1 MERIAF
7 YAEISVRR
15 GCGFA
20 ALAIGA
26 TMMGLSGD
34 LLLALKSGAVL
45 ATLMDAVLMLLAA
58 HALRRD
64 LRGTELWALLDRRHG
79 LAMSDERAIGIVRR
93 VLHDTLLRYSRW
105 TFLSAGLLWA
115 LVVMVWAKRALWS
128 LPAM

>member
-7 YAEISVRR
+7 YADISVRR

-45 ATLMDAVLMLLAA
+45 TTLMDAVLMLMAA
-58 HALRRD
+58 NALRRD
-64 LRGTELWALLDRRHG
+64 LRGTELWALLGRRHG
-79 LAMSDERAIGIVRR
+79 LAMSEERALGIVRM

-105 TFLSAGLLWA
+105 TLLSAGLLWVLA
-115 LVVMVWAKRALWS
+115 LTVWASRTV
-128 LPAM
+128 